1 VKIRFGLLAGVV
13 GSLAA
18 SAAGCGSEDEK
29 SCATWV
35 ERLKSAGAMDRS
47 LDRIAE
53 LKCAEA
59 LPAMKDLFVQGQLQ
73 DRILQT
79 TKQLGKGDD
88 PATVE
93 ILRAALKT
101 NKLAN
106 MAAGMAQDWKVA
118 GVLPELT
125 AIMTDPNLVS
135 LREAAFPALLALSPD
150 PKTLEDMLIGV
161 ASADP
166 NTQSAAI
173 FELAVRELGN
183 MGSVKALPVTL
194 KLAYFKNNKG
204 EEVFK
209 AARRAL
215 AQIADPGLTPALVE
229 VAAGKHKEVDDF
241 TRALNVADWQGVLG
255 AKSVQLLNDRLEPA
269 VVQALLEHLGRNL
282 VPPQTLSDAAKPAW
296 LAEQRNRLQ
305 MTLFALGHTAN
316 DAAIPALLKVATDA
330 SADFHN
336 QRSKAL
342 LALALI
348 GSEAAQDAMFQVIQA
363 EPEPMIQAFFLQ
375 HVARGV
381 DDRRLKQLD
390 ALLGAGSAKGIKAL
404 GQSSEFTDALKDEA
418 FVGFM
423 AVLRACKD
431 DKACVLEK
439 LKSENQHEQVKAIHL
454 LASGRFGDGD
464 DIREALFATF
474 KRATPKDV
482 DKRRFSLI
490 GLTRLGK
497 KADGERLVSLSEGLP
512 AEDVYWKEELF
523 AFGKAMSRR

>member
-1 VKIRFGLLAGVV
+1 MKIRLGWMAGALAG
-13 GSLAA
+13 LAA
-18 SAAGCGSEDEK
+18 SVGGCGSADEN

-35 ERLKSAGAMDRS
+35 ERLKTAGAMDRS
-47 LDRIAE
+47 LDRISE

-59 LPAMKDLFVQGQLQ
+59 LPAMRELFAQGQLQ

-79 TKQLGKGDD
+79 TKQIAKPED

-135 LREAAFPALLALSPD
+135 LREAAFPALLALSD
-150 PKTLEDMLIGV
+150 PKTLEDLLLGV

-166 NTQSAAI
+166 NTQSAGS

-183 MGSVKALPVTL
+183 IGSVKAQPTLL

-215 AQIADPGLTPALVE
+215 AQVADAGLTPALVE
-229 VAAGKHKEVDDF
+229 VAAGKHEAVAAF
-241 TRALNVADWQGVLG
+241 TRALNVADWQGTHG
-255 AKSVQLLNDRLEPA
+255 AKTVQLLTDRLEPG
-269 VVQALLEHLGRNL
+269 VVPALLEHLSRVL
-282 VPPQTLSDAAKPAW
+282 TPPQTLSEAAKPAW

-316 DAAIPALLKVATDA
+316 DAAIPELQKVANDA

-363 EPEPMIQAFFLQ
+363 EPEGMIRAFLLQ

-390 ALLGAGSAKGIKAL
+390 ALLGAGSAKGVKAL
-404 GQSSEFTDALKDEA
+404 PQTPELADALKDEA
-418 FVGFM
+418 FVGFL

-431 DKACVLEK
+431 DKACVIEK
-439 LKSENQHEQVKAIHL
+439 LKSENPHEQVKAIHL

-464 DIREALFATF
+464 DVRDALFSAF
-474 KRATPKDV
+474 RSATPKDV

>member
-1 VKIRFGLLAGVV
+1 VDIRQGMWAGVL
-13 GSLAA
+13 GALAA
-18 SAAGCGSEDEK
+18 TAVGCGSADEN

-35 ERLKSAGAMDRS
+35 ERLKTAGAMDRS

-53 LKCAEA
+53 LKCVEA
-59 LPAMKDLFVQGQLQ
+59 LPAMRDLFAQGQLQ

-79 TKQLGKGDD
+79 AKQIGKGDD

-118 GVLPELT
+118 AVLPELT

-150 PKTLEDMLIGV
+150 PKALEDLLIGV
-161 ASADP
+161 AAMDA
-166 NTQSAAI
+166 NAQSVSSFKLAA
-173 FELAVRELGN
+173 RELGN
-183 MGSVKALPVTL
+183 IGSTKALPHLL

-204 EEVFK
+204 EEVFQ

-215 AQIADPGLTPALVE
+215 AQVGDATLSAAVVE
-229 VAAGKHKEVDDF
+229 VAAGKHKEIDAF
-241 TRALNVADWQGVLG
+241 TRALNVPDWQGTLG
-255 AKSVQLLNDRLEPA
+255 AKTVQLLIDRLEPS
-269 VVQALLEHLGRNL
+269 VVPALLEHLSRPL
-282 VPPQTLSDAAKPAW
+282 VPPQTLSETAKPAW
-296 LAEQRNRLQ
+296 QAEQRNRLQ
-305 MTLFALGHTAN
+305 VALFGLGHTAG
-316 DAAIPALLKVATDA
+316 DAAIPELLKVANDA
-330 SADFHN
+330 QADFHN

-342 LALALI
+342 LALALL
-348 GSEAAQDAMFQVIQA
+348 GSEAAQDAMFAAIQA
-363 EPEPMIQAFFLQ
+363 EPEPMIQAFLLQ

-390 ALLGAGSAKGIKAL
+390 ALLGSGNAKGIKAL
-404 GQSSEFTDALKDEA
+404 AQSTELADALKDEA
-418 FVGFM
+418 FVGFL
-423 AVLRACKD
+423 AVVRTCKD
-431 DKACVLEK
+431 DKACVIGK
-439 LKSENQHEQVKAIHL
+439 LKSENPHEQVKAIHL

-464 DIREALFATF
+464 DVREALFSAF
-474 KRATPKDV
+474 KAATPKDV
-482 DKRRFSLI
+482 DRRRFSLM

-512 AEDVYWKEELF
+512 EEDVYWKEELF

>member
-1 VKIRFGLLAGVV
+1 MKIRFGLLAGVV

-173 FELAVRELGN
+173 FELALRELGN

-269 VVQALLEHLGRNL
+269 VVQARASRAQ
-282 VPPQTLSDAAKPAW
+282 PRPAADAV
-296 LAEQRNRLQ
+296 RR
-305 MTLFALGHTAN
+305 
-316 DAAIPALLKVATDA
+316 
-330 SADFHN
+330 
-336 QRSKAL
+336 R
-342 LALALI
+342 
-348 GSEAAQDAMFQVIQA
+348 QA
-363 EPEPMIQAFFLQ
+363 R
-375 HVARGV
+375 VARRTAQPPADDAVRARPHGQRRGHPRAV
-381 DDRRLKQLD
+381 EGRDRRLGGLPQP
-390 ALLGAGSAKGIKAL
+390 ALQGAPRPRPHRLGGRAGRHVPG
-404 GQSSEFTDALKDEA
+404 
-418 FVGFM
+418 
-423 AVLRACKD
+423 
-431 DKACVLEK
+431 
-439 LKSENQHEQVKAIHL
+439 H
-454 LASGRFGDGD
+454 SGR
-464 DIREALFATF
+464 A
-474 KRATPKDV
+474 
-482 DKRRFSLI
+482 
-490 GLTRLGK
+490 
-497 KADGERLVSLSEGLP
+497 
-512 AEDVYWKEELF
+512 
-523 AFGKAMSRR
+523 